1 MKNLSLAALWSC
13 VVTALAVLPAAAQN
27 TNVFELREGDRVV
40 LVGDTLI
47 EREAT
52 DGFIEHTLTA
62 QFPARNVIF
71 RNLGWSADT
80 PEGQARVGFDHDK
93 TPDFWF
99 KQLTNSVALLKP
111 TVVFVGYGMASS
123 FDGDAGL
130 LKFINQY
137 VRLLDALQGN
147 AGTNAIRFVLL
158 SPVPHEKLGGD
169 WPDPAPHNAQLA
181 AYAKAI
187 QAIASQRSAH
197 FIDLFAG
204 LDRSKLE
211 PALPPFTDNGLHL
224 NRYGYRRAA
233 EIIAAGLG
241 WEPHAWRV
249 GVLADGKV
257 REGSYGAKVIETELK
272 PESLRLVLE
281 TEQLVLP
288 PWAEGERPLPV
299 STPFNRVQTPGLKA
313 GRYDLKIDGQFVK
326 SVSDGEIKAG
336 LLIEAGPQFDQSGQL
351 RQAILKKNELYFNS
365 WRPQNNTYLFLF
377 RKNEQGQN
385 ALEIPQFNGFIMMQ
399 EQRIAKLRQPKRH
412 VLELVPSAAET
423 PPVAKAVKA
432 QPEPAPRTA
441 LPAPQFDLDPNLEI
455 TLYAENPLLAKP
467 IHMNFDER
475 GRLWVASS
483 EVYPQIKPGQT
494 ASDKIL
500 VLEDA
505 DGDGKAEKSTVF
517 ADGLLIPTGVL
528 PGDGGV
534 YVAAS
539 TELLHFRDTDGD
551 GRADERRVVL
561 SGFGTEDTHHILHT
575 LRWGVAGE
583 LWMNQS
589 IYIHTHAETPHG
601 VMRLNSGGILG
612 LRPRSGEMGVLMKGL
627 VNSWGHV
634 LDDFGQSFATD
645 GASSADAGLGGIFY
659 LEPQAMYFTYAGA
672 RRTVNSV
679 SPGNYPKFASLEY
692 LRSPHFPDDWQ
703 GNFITCDF
711 RAHRVVRFAMDEQDA
726 GYVTRAMP
734 DLVRTKDVAFRPIDV
749 KLGPDGALY
758 IADWS
763 NPIIQHGEVDFRDP
777 RRDHEHGRI
786 WRVSYKGRAS
796 APRIDFAKASAKE
809 LLDNLT
815 SPNLF
820 AREQSRR
827 LLNERGTN
835 ALADL
840 DAWTKAQTTEPN
852 LLAALWLYQA
862 IDRVEPK
869 LLERLLEAKDG
880 RVRAAAVRVLAG
892 WQERLG
898 AERAGLRDPFIG
910 WPSAPL
916 PLAHRSEL
924 PSSRALELLAPR
936 VVDAH
941 PRVRLEA
948 VRALARIPDVR
959 AVDLALKALEK
970 PMDRFL
976 DYALWL
982 TINDQ
987 SGPWLAAL
995 KSGAWKTE
1003 GREAPLEFA
1012 LKSIEPA
1019 QANAVMAQ
1027 LLGDNK
1033 PLPADGS
1040 GPWIELIG
1048 QAGSPKEL
1056 RRLFDQVL
1064 QSGFDDEVMV
1074 RALGA
1079 LTDAA
1084 RLRNARPQ
1092 ILSTTVGIRRTS
1104 PTDQHTQELLG
1115 NLTAVGFLLE
1125 DPREPVRIA
1134 ALRLA
1139 GAWRELGHYTR
1150 RLDGPARSKNTSPA
1164 LREAIFNT
1172 LREQGT
1178 QEAIDVLVPLA
1189 DKTNTLALRRQA
1201 VVALA
1206 GLKPD
1211 RPGLPLTNLNLAFPA
1226 AVEVLMETASEAEAL
1241 EFWRSLLG
1249 IKGASAALTK
1259 ALPKSGLPQ
1268 PVAKAGLRAAR
1279 EGGRNEPELALAL
1292 TRSSG
1297 LDEGE
1302 VALTEA
1308 ELKQLA
1314 SDVVQKGDPAR
1325 GEAIYR
1331 RKELSC
1337 VNCHAIGGAG
1347 GKVGPDMTSIGASAP
1362 VDYLIESVWFPN
1374 RKIKEGYHALMV
1386 ETKDGQEFSGVLVR
1400 ENAEQLVLRDAT
1412 GREVSVAKANVADR
1426 RVGTLSLMPA
1436 GLIDGL
1442 TAQERIDLFRFLSEL
1457 GKPGPYDAT
1466 RGSVARV
1473 WRVRPGLHTMEQFGE
1488 EKLVADVVA
1497 DKGWTP
1503 VLANV
1508 DGGLPAAR
1516 IDEVASAKRHVGLVG
1531 IYAVARLQVSG
1542 RQEVSFNLSAA
1553 PEAVWV
1559 DGKKVASGK
1568 SFATELGAGVHTIL
1582 LRLDAG
1588 KLPESLRLES
1598 SAGNFLTE

>member
-1 MKNLSLAALWSC
+1 MLMQRTLGLYLSLGLLAFTAAPNAS
-13 VVTALAVLPAAAQN
+13 AQT
-27 TNVFELREGDRVV
+27 TNAFELREGDRVV

-62 QFPARNVIF
+62 QFPERHVIY

-80 PEGQARVGFDHDK
+80 PEGQSRVGFDHNK
-93 TPDFWF
+93 APDFWF

-111 TVVFVGYGMASS
+111 TVVFVGYGMANS
-123 FDGDAGL
+123 FDGEAGL
-130 LKFINQY
+130 TRFTNQY
-137 VRLLDALQGN
+137 VRLLDALQQN

-158 SPVPHEKLGGD
+158 SPVPHEKLGGS
-169 WPDPAPHNAQLA
+169 WPDPSKHNEQLA
-181 AYAKAI
+181 ACTKAI
-187 QAIASQRSAH
+187 KSVASQRSAH

-204 LDRSKLE
+204 LAQSSVVPP
-211 PALPPFTDNGLHL
+211 PAPFTDNGIHL

-233 EIIAAGLG
+233 EVIAVGLG
-241 WEPHAWRV
+241 WEPPAWRV
-249 GVLADGKV
+249 GVLANGKV
-257 REGSYGAKVIETELK
+257 REGSYGAKILETELK
-272 PESLRLVLE
+272 PESLRLVIE
-281 TEQLVLP
+281 TEQVVVP
-288 PWAEGERPLPV
+288 PWAEGEGPLPV
-299 STPFNRVQTPGLKA
+299 GTPINRVQTPALQP
-313 GRYDLKIDGQFVK
+313 GRYDLKIDGQFVR
-326 SVSDGEIKAG
+326 SASDVDIRAG
-336 LLIEAGPQFDQSGQL
+336 LFIQGGAQFEQSEEL
-351 RQAILKKNELYFNS
+351 RQAIRKKNELYFNQ

-377 RKNEQGQN
+377 RKHEQGNN
-385 ALEIPQFNGFIMMQ
+385 AAEIPQFDAFITKQ
-399 EQRIAKLRQPKRH
+399 EELIAKLRQPRRH
-412 VLELVPSAAET
+412 VIELVPSSAGNEAAQKAA
-423 PPVAKAVKA
+423 PVA
-432 QPEPAPRTA
+432 PEPAPRTT
-441 LPAPQFDLDPNLEI
+441 LPPPQFDVDPNLEI

-483 EVYPQIKPGQT
+483 EIYPQIKPGQT

-500 VLEDA
+500 ILEDT
-505 DGDGKAEKSTVF
+505 DGDGRAEKSTVF

-534 YVAAS
+534 YVGAS

-551 GRADERRVVL
+551 GRADERRVIL

-589 IYIHTHAETPHG
+589 IYIHTHTETPHG
-601 VMRLNSGGILG
+601 VLRLNSGGILG
-612 LRPRSGEMGVLMKGL
+612 LRPRSGEMGILMKGI

-645 GASSADAGLGGIFY
+645 GASSGDAGLGGIFY
-659 LEPQAMYFTYAGA
+659 IEPQAMYFTYAGA
-672 RRTVNSV
+672 RRTLNSA

-726 GYVTRAMP
+726 GFVTRAMP

-777 RRDHEHGRI
+777 RRDREHGRI
-786 WRVSYKGRAS
+786 WRISYKGRAL
-796 APRIDFAKASAKE
+796 APKTDLAKASAKE
-809 LLDNLT
+809 LLDNLA

-820 AREQSRR
+820 TREQSRR

-840 DAWTKAQTTEPN
+840 AAWTRAQTGESN

-924 PSSRALELLAPR
+924 PTARALELLAPR

-948 VRALARIPDVR
+948 VRALARIPDAR

-970 PMDRFL
+970 PVDRFI

-982 TINDQ
+982 TVNDL
-987 SGPWLAAL
+987 SAPWLAAV
-995 KSGAWKTE
+995 KSGAWKPE
-1003 GREAPLEFA
+1003 GREKQLEFA
-1012 LKSIEPA
+1012 LKAIEPA
-1019 QANAVMAQ
+1019 QASAVMAQ
-1027 LLGDNK
+1027 LLGGNQ
-1033 PLPADGS
+1033 PLPRDGS

-1048 QAGSPKEL
+1048 QAGTANEL
-1056 RRLFDQVL
+1056 RQLYTQALTGQFDAPATA
-1064 QSGFDDEVMV
+1064 
-1074 RALGA
+1074 RALAA
-1079 LTDAA
+1079 LNQAA
-1084 RLRNARPQ
+1084 RQRNTRPTGD
-1092 ILSTTVGIRRTS
+1092 LSTIGHFYPSTNETIRIES
-1104 PTDQHTQELLG
+1104 
-1115 NLTAVGFLLE
+1115 V
-1125 DPREPVRIA
+1125 
-1134 ALRLA
+1134 RLA
-1139 GAWRELGHYTR
+1139 GAWKTLGQNSR
-1150 RLDGPARSKNTSPA
+1150 QLESLVRDPGTSPA
-1164 LREAIFNT
+1164 LREATIAT
-1172 LREQGT
+1172 YRDLGGQA
-1178 QEAIDVLVPLA
+1178 AIDNLTPLTA
-1189 DKTNTLALRRQA
+1189 KGMDGSVRRAA

-1206 GLKPD
+1206 SLKLD
-1211 RPGLPLTNLNLAFPA
+1211 KALPPALELLN
-1226 AVEVLMETASEAEAL
+1226 ETTSEAEAL
-1241 EFWRSLLG
+1241 ALWRSLFN
-1249 IKGASAALTK
+1249 IKGAAPALAR
-1259 ALPKSGLPQ
+1259 ALPKAGLP
-1268 PVAKAGLRAAR
+1268 PVVAKAGMRAAR
-1279 EGGRNEPELALAL
+1279 EGGRSEPELVLAL

-1302 VALTEA
+1302 VALTDA

-1314 SDVVQKGDPAR
+1314 ADALKKGDPAR
-1325 GEAIYR
+1325 GEAVYR
-1331 RKELSC
+1331 RKDLAC

-1347 GKVGPDMTSIGASAP
+1347 SKVGPDMTSIGASAP
-1362 VDYLIESVWFPN
+1362 MDYLIESVWFPN

-1386 ETKDGQEFSGVLVR
+1386 ETKDGQEFSGVLVS
-1400 ENAEQLVLRDAT
+1400 ENTEQLVLRDAT
-1412 GREVSVAKANVADR
+1412 GREVPVAKVNVAER
-1426 RVGTLSLMPA
+1426 RMGTLSLMPA
-1436 GLIDGL
+1436 GLIDGI
-1442 TAQERIDLFRFLSEL
+1442 TAQERMDLFRFLSEL

-1466 RGSVARV
+1466 RGSIARV

-1488 EKLVADVVA
+1488 DKLVADVAA

-1508 DGGLPAAR
+1508 DGGLPADR
-1516 IDEVASAKRHVGLVG
+1516 IAEVTQRHLGLVG
-1531 IYAVARLQVSG
+1531 VYAVARLQVSG
-1542 RQEVSFNLSAA
+1542 RQEVSFNLSVA
-1553 PEAVWV
+1553 PVGVWV

-1568 SFATELGAGVHTIL
+1568 SFATELGAGVHSIL
-1582 LRLDAG
+1582 VRLDAG

>member
-1 MKNLSLAALWSC
+1 MLMQRILALSLW
-13 VVTALAVLPAAAQN
+13 LAVLAFTAAPNAAAQN
-27 TNVFELREGDRVV
+27 TNAFELREGDRVV
-40 LVGDTLI
+40 LLGDTLI

-52 DGFIEHTLTA
+52 DGFIEHTFTT
-62 QFPARNVIF
+62 QFPGRHVIF

-80 PEGQARVGFDHDK
+80 PEGQSRMGFDHNKAADS
-93 TPDFWF
+93 WF

-111 TVVFVGYGMASS
+111 TVVFVGYGMANS

-130 LKFINQY
+130 TKFSSQY
-137 VRLLDALQGN
+137 VRLLDALMHN

-158 SPVPHEKLGGD
+158 SPVPHEKLGGQ
-169 WPDPAPHNAQLA
+169 WPDPAKHNRQLA
-181 AYAKAI
+181 ACTKAI
-187 QAIASQRSAH
+187 KSIASERSTH
-197 FIDLFAG
+197 FIDLFSG
-204 LDRSKLE
+204 LDQGQVVPS
-211 PALPPFTDNGLHL
+211 PAPFTDNGIHL

-233 EIIAAGLG
+233 EVIAASLG

-249 GVLADGKV
+249 GLLANGKV
-257 REGSYGAKVIETELK
+257 REGSYGAKILETDLK
-272 PESLRLVLE
+272 PESLRLVIE

-288 PWAEGERPLPV
+288 PWAPGQSPLALA
-299 STPFNRVQTPGLKA
+299 TPINRVQTPGLKP
-313 GRYDLKIDGQFVK
+313 GRYDLKIDGRFVR
-326 SVSDGEIKAG
+326 SASDVDIRSG
-336 LLIEAGPQFDQSGQL
+336 LFIEAGAQFEQSEEL
-351 RQAILKKNELYFNS
+351 RQAILKKNEHYFNS

-377 RKNEQGQN
+377 RKHEQGNN
-385 ALEIPQFNGFIMMQ
+385 AAEIPQFDGFIAK
-399 EQRIAKLRQPKRH
+399 EEERIARLRQPRRH
-412 VLELVPSAAET
+412 VIELVPSSAENALATKAGPAA
-423 PPVAKAVKA
+423 PA
-432 QPEPAPRTA
+432 PAPRTT
-441 LPAPQFDLDPNLEI
+441 LPAPQFDVDANLEI
-455 TLYAENPLLAKP
+455 ALYAENPLLAKP

-483 EVYPQIKPGQT
+483 EVYPQIKPGQA

-500 VLEDA
+500 VLEDT

-534 YVAAS
+534 YVGAS

-551 GRADERRVVL
+551 GIADQRRVVL

-589 IYIHTHAETPHG
+589 IYIHTHTETPHG
-601 VMRLNSGGILG
+601 VLRLNSGGILG
-612 LRPRSGEMGVLMKGL
+612 LRPRSGEMGILMKGL

-645 GASSADAGLGGIFY
+645 GASSGDSGLGGIFY
-659 LEPQAMYFTYAGA
+659 IEPQAMYFTYAGA
-672 RRTVNSV
+672 RRTLNSA

-711 RAHRVVRFAMDEQDA
+711 RAHRIVRFAMDEQDG

-734 DLVRTKDVAFRPIDV
+734 DLIRTKDVAFRPIDV

-777 RRDHEHGRI
+777 RRDKEHGRI
-786 WRVSYKGRAS
+786 WRVSYKGRAP
-796 APRIDFAKASAKE
+796 APKMDLAKAPVKE
-809 LLDNLT
+809 LLNTLA

-835 ALADL
+835 VLADIEE
-840 DAWTKAQTTEPN
+840 WTKTQTTEPN

-924 PSSRALELLAPR
+924 PTARVLELLAPR

-970 PMDRFL
+970 PVDRFV

-982 TINDQ
+982 TVNDQ
-987 SGPWLAAL
+987 SEPWLAAL

-1003 GREAPLEFA
+1003 GREKPLEFA
-1012 LKSIEPA
+1012 LKAIEPA
-1019 QANAVMAQ
+1019 QASAVMSQ
-1027 LLGDNK
+1027 LLGDQ
-1033 PLPADGS
+1033 PLPRDGS
-1040 GPWIELIG
+1040 GPWVELIG
-1048 QAGSPKEL
+1048 KAGSPKEL

-1064 QSGFDDEVMV
+1064 QSGFDDGVMV

-1084 RLRNARPQ
+1084 RLRNARPEAV
-1092 ILSTTVGIRRTS
+1092 SSTVGIRRIS
-1104 PTDQHTQELLG
+1104 PTEQSKQELPG

-1125 DPREPVRIA
+1125 HASEPVRIE

-1139 GAWRELGHYTR
+1139 GAWRELGKYAKG
-1150 RLDGPARSKNTSPA
+1150 LAGAVQSKETSPA

-1178 QEAIDVLVPLA
+1178 PEAIDVLVPLT
-1189 DKTNTLALRRQA
+1189 DKTNSLALRRQA

-1206 GLKPD
+1206 GVKPD
-1211 RPGLPLTNLNLAFPA
+1211 RPGVSQSKLNLAYPA
-1226 AVEVLMETASEAEAL
+1226 AVEVLMSTSSEADAL
-1241 EFWRSLLG
+1241 ECWRALLG
-1249 IKGASAALTK
+1249 SKGASAALTK
-1259 ALPKSGLPQ
+1259 ALPKSGLPAT
-1268 PVAKAGLRAAR
+1268 VAKAGLRAAR
-1279 EGGRNEPELALAL
+1279 ESGRSEPELVLAL

-1302 VALTEA
+1302 VTLTEA

-1314 SDVVQKGDPAR
+1314 SDVLKKGDPAR
-1325 GEAIYR
+1325 GEVVYQ
-1331 RKELSC
+1331 RKDLSC

-1400 ENAEQLVLRDAT
+1400 ENAEQLVLRDAA
-1412 GREVSVAKANVADR
+1412 GREVSVAKVNVAER
-1426 RVGTLSLMPA
+1426 RMGTLSLMPA
-1436 GLIDGL
+1436 GLIDGIS
-1442 TAQERIDLFRFLSEL
+1442 AQERMDLFRFLSEL
-1457 GKPGPYDAT
+1457 GKPGAYDAT
-1466 RGSVARV
+1466 RGSIARM

-1516 IDEVASAKRHVGLVG
+1516 IAEVTQRHLGLIG

-1542 RQEVSFNLSAA
+1542 RQEVSFKLSVA
-1553 PEAVWV
+1553 PEGVWV
-1559 DGKKVASGK
+1559 DGKKVAPGK
-1568 SFATELGAGVHTIL
+1568 SFTMELGAGVHTIL

-1588 KLPESLRLES
+1588 KLPESLRMECS
-1598 SAGNFLTE
+1598 EGNFLTE

>member
-1 MKNLSLAALWSC
+1 MLMQRILALSLWFGLLAFTAA
-13 VVTALAVLPAAAQN
+13 PNAAAQN
-27 TNVFELREGDRVV
+27 TNVFDLREGDRVV
-40 LVGDTLI
+40 LLGDTLI

-52 DGFIEHTLTA
+52 DGFIEHTLTT
-62 QFPARNVIF
+62 QFPERNVIF

-80 PEGQARVGFDHDK
+80 PEGQSRMGFDHSK
-93 TPDFWF
+93 APDFWF

-111 TVVFVGYGMASS
+111 TVVFVGYGMANS

-130 LKFINQY
+130 LAFMNKY
-137 VRLLDALQGN
+137 VRLLDALQQN

-158 SPVPHEKLGGD
+158 SPVPHEKLGGQ
-169 WPDPAPHNAQLA
+169 WPDPAKHNAQLA
-181 AYAKAI
+181 ACTKAI
-187 QAIASQRSAH
+187 KSIASQRSAH

-204 LDRSKLE
+204 LDQGQVVPP
-211 PALPPFTDNGLHL
+211 PAPFTDNGIHL
-224 NRYGYRRAA
+224 NRHGYRCAA
-233 EIIAAGLG
+233 EVIAAGLG

-249 GVLADGKV
+249 GVLANGKV
-257 REGSYGAKVIETELK
+257 REGSYGATILETDLK
-272 PESLRLVLE
+272 PESLRLVIQ

-288 PWAEGERPLPV
+288 PWATGESPLPV
-299 STPFNRVQTPGLKA
+299 ATPINRVQTPALKP
-313 GRYDLKIDGQFVK
+313 GRYDLKIDGQFVR
-326 SVSDGEIKAG
+326 SVSDVDIRSG
-336 LLIEAGPQFDQSGQL
+336 LFIEAGAPFEQSEEL
-351 RQAILKKNELYFNS
+351 RQAILKKNNLYFNS

-377 RKNEQGQN
+377 RKHEQGQN
-385 ALEIPQFNGFIMMQ
+385 ALEIPQFNGFIMME
-399 EQRIAKLRQPKRH
+399 EQRIARLRQPRRH
-412 VLELVPSAAET
+412 VIELVPSSPENAAAKKAA
-423 PPVAKAVKA
+423 PVA
-432 QPEPAPRTA
+432 PEPAPRTM
-441 LPAPQFDLDPNLEI
+441 LPVPQFDIDPNLEI

-483 EVYPQIKPGQT
+483 EIYPQIKPGQI

-500 VLEDA
+500 VLEDT

-539 TELLHFRDTDGD
+539 TEVLHFRDTDGD

-589 IYIHTHAETPHG
+589 IYIHTHMETPHG

-612 LRPRSGEMGVLMKGL
+612 LRPRSGEMGILMKGL
-627 VNSWGHV
+627 VNSWGHI

-645 GASSADAGLGGIFY
+645 GAGGEGINWVI
-659 LEPQAMYFTYAGA
+659 PQAMYVTYAGG
-672 RRTVNSV
+672 RRIMNSV
-679 SPGNYPKFASLEY
+679 SPGSYPKFCSLEMI
-692 LRSPHFPDDWQ
+692 RSPHFPDDWQ
-703 GNFITCDF
+703 GNLITCDF
-711 RAHRVVRFAMDEQDA
+711 RAHRVVRFAVDEQDA

-734 DLVRTKDVAFRPIDV
+734 DIVRTRDVAFRPIDV

-786 WRVSYKGRAS
+786 WRVSYKGRKP
-796 APRIDFAKASAKE
+796 APKTDLTKASTKE
-809 LLDNLT
+809 LMDNLT

-820 AREQSRR
+820 TCEQSRR

-840 DAWTKAQTTEPN
+840 SAWTQAQTTEPN

-924 PSSRALELLAPR
+924 PTARALELLALR

-959 AVDLALKALEK
+959 AVDLALKALEQ
-970 PMDRFL
+970 PVDRFL

-982 TINDQ
+982 TVNDQ
-987 SGPWLAAL
+987 SEPWLAAL

-1003 GREAPLEFA
+1003 GREKQLEFA
-1012 LKSIEPA
+1012 LKAIEPA

-1033 PLPADGS
+1033 PLPRDGS

-1048 QAGSPKEL
+1048 KAGSPKEL

-1092 ILSTTVGIRRTS
+1092 ILSTTVGIRRNS
-1104 PTDQHTQELLG
+1104 PTDQTTQELLG

-1125 DPREPVRIA
+1125 DPREAVRIA

-1150 RLDGPARSKNTSPA
+1150 RLAGPARSKDTSPA

-1206 GLKPD
+1206 GLQPD
-1211 RPGLPLTNLNLAFPA
+1211 RPGLPLTNLHLAFPA
-1226 AVEVLMETASEAEAL
+1226 AVEVLMETTSDTEAL
-1241 EFWRSLLG
+1241 EFWRALLG
-1249 IKGASAALTK
+1249 NKGASAALTK

-1279 EGGRNEPELALAL
+1279 EGGRSEPELVLAL

-1302 VALTEA
+1302 VTLTEA
-1308 ELKQLA
+1308 ELKQMA
-1314 SDVVQKGDPAR
+1314 SDVLKKGDPAR
-1325 GEAIYR
+1325 GEVVYR
-1331 RKELSC
+1331 RKDLSC

-1374 RKIKEGYHALMV
+1374 RKIKEGYHAVMV
-1386 ETKDGQEFSGVLVR
+1386 ESKDGQELSGVLVR
-1400 ENAEQLVLRDAT
+1400 ENSEQLVLRDAT
-1412 GREVSVAKANVADR
+1412 GREVSVAKANVAER
-1426 RVGTLSLMPA
+1426 RLGTLSLMPA
-1436 GLIDGL
+1436 GLIDGI

-1466 RGSVARV
+1466 RGSIARA

-1488 EKLVADVVA
+1488 EKLVADVAA

-1516 IDEVASAKRHVGLVG
+1516 IEEAVQGQLGLVG

-1542 RQEVSFNLSAA
+1542 RQEVSFKVSAA
-1553 PEAVWV
+1553 AEGVWV
-1559 DGKKVASGK
+1559 DGKKVAPEKGFK
-1568 SFATELGAGVHTIL
+1568 TELSAGAHTIL
-1582 LRLDAG
+1582 FRLDAG